1 MIDKEN
7 LRIGLEEVSDF
18 FFEMYKKETDEYK
31 ATKAKEYC
39 DVAED
44 ALSLLK
50 ELKNEAEWI
59 YGEDETGVD
68 GWHCSEC
75 DFFEPWFYGFTDDID
90 FIRLY
95 VHCPGCGRKM
105 TSYTGKPTQIG
116 G

>member
-39 DVAED
+39 DIVED

-50 ELKNEAEWI
+50 EQEAKHVQNIGQLSNCESGLCPNCRNRLNTVCNKN
-59 YGEDETGVD
+59 
-68 GWHCSEC
+68 
-75 DFFEPWFYGFTDDID
+75 F
-90 FIRLY
+90 
-95 VHCPGCGRKM
+95 CGDCGQAVKWE
-105 TSYTGKPTQIG
+105 
-116 G
+116 